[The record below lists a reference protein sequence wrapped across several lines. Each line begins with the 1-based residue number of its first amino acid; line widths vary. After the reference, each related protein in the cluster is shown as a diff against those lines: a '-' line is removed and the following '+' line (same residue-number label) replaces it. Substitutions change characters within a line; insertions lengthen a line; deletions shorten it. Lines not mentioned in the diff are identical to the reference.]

1 MDPFKLIT
9 NGIPGIQHI
18 VIELEQSVTVTNTN
32 STSSTTAEGN
42 ATERQDADL
51 SRAVSDGANT
61 TAESCAKEKQ
71 LVLEQPV
78 TVPAVLLVLEAMQQ
92 SVSNLVFYAQST
104 TAVISG

>member
-61 TAESCAKEKQ
+61 TAERLCKREAACVRAACDCTSSTPSAGGNA
-71 LVLEQPV
+71 
-78 TVPAVLLVLEAMQQ
+78 AV
-92 SVSNLVFYAQST
+92 SK
-104 TAVISG
+104 